1 MELFKGVVRVKHQDS
16 LDFPAGIC
24 RFLREKIHHN
34 AVLSAF
40 RGLFLIHFAPSGE
53 QPLQVKG
60 GVMEH
65 QAFKE
70 VVTGLVAPSQNMGHG
85 TARNGKG
92 VGELGLRDIL
102 GLQKLQKSAIHI
114 SKILFHKYT
123 QVL

>member
-16 LDFPAGIC
+16 LYFSAGIC
-24 RFLREKIHHN
+24 RFLREKIQHN
-34 AVLSAF
+34 TVLSTL
-40 RGLFLIHFAPSGE
+40 RGLFLVHFAPSGE

-60 GVMEH
+60 GIMEH
-65 QAFKE
+65 QALKE
-70 VVTGLVAPSQNMGHG
+70 VVAGLVAPGQNMGHG
-85 TARNGKG
+85 TACNGKG

-114 SKILFHKYT
+114 SKIVFHKYT

>member
-1 MELFKGVVRVKHQDS
+1 MELFKGVVRVKHKDS

-40 RGLFLIHFAPSGE
+40 RGLFLVHFAPSGE
-53 QPLQVKG
+53 KPFQVKG

-70 VVTGLVAPSQNMGHG
+70 VVARLVAPGQNMGHR